1 MVYWCAI
8 NLYTSQDFIIRT
20 LSSYTG
26 HTLVRRADK
35 RTFLWLP
42 VITPKYSQAFINST
56 CSCLRSWHWRRHQPD
71 PDCGRGILMTLSASS
86 KRAQLKNSFTIST
99 GSGQM
104 FKVEQQED
112 GALPF
117 LDTLQERMAA
127 WMSVSTGSP
136 CNEQVSP
143 LLSPIIRPMWREV
156 WWDVSTTGLEGSST
170 FRTTFR
176 RKLTSVL

>member
-1 MVYWCAI
+1 MVYWCAV
-8 NLYTSQDFIIRT
+8 NLYTSQDFITRT
-20 LSSYTG
+20 LSSYTE
-26 HTLVRRADK
+26 HTFVRRADK

-42 VITPKYSQAFINST
+42 VITLKYSQDLST
-56 CSCLRSWHWRRHQPD
+56 LHVVIWGAGTGDGTNHAD

-86 KRAQLKNSFTIST
+86 ARAQLKNSFTIST

-143 LLSPIIRPMWREV
+143 LLSPIIWPMWRGV
-156 WWDVSTTGLEGSST
+156 
-170 FRTTFR
+170 
-176 RKLTSVL
+176 